1 MYFEYFHENAAC
13 FCILCGNGGKNIPIR
28 NVSAFAAYGHYLSQT
43 RFDVEVSVVSEGTL
57 HCAKEK
63 TKYRTPRKRKI
74 MTQYFRFYCV

>member
-1 MYFEYFHENAAC
+1 MKTRRVTVYCAEAGE
-13 FCILCGNGGKNIPIR
+13 IR

-63 TKYRTPRKRKI
+63 NKYRTPRNRKI
-74 MTQYFRFYCV
+74 RGTAPYRAAGR